1 MNLNEARI
9 LLPASVYTTNFT
21 ENPSALFPEGSRF
34 FNTFMI
40 Y

>member
-21 ENPSALFPEGSRF
+21 EKPSAYFPKAVDF
-34 FNTFMI
+34 LTLL
-40 Y
+40 